1 MKKTDKAVTSGK
13 AKRKQLKAPAPQ
25 QQALRPE
32 FYQHIAEALRN
43 AQAKAYRAVN
53 SAMVDAYWNIG
64 RMIVE
69 EQQQGRERAAYGA
82 ALIKGLSMRLTKEF
96 GKGFDERELRKIRQF
111 YLSFPI
117 RDALRPE
124 LAWTHYRLL
133 IRVEK
138 PTARTW
144 YMQEAAD
151 RNWSTRA
158 LQRQINSL
166 YYDRLRMSADTT
178 PGRKEGQEKT
188 TALAPSPR
196 DFIKDPEDNPTVGII
211 LCTDKDQT
219 VVKYSILEESQ
230 HLFAAKYQMVLPT
243 EEELQRELERE
254 RDLFIKEQE
263 ASYVVNDKILTAGFS
278 EGCR

>member
-1 MKKTDKAVTSGK
+1 MKKADKAVTSNK
-13 AKRKQLKAPAPQ
+13 AKRKQRKALPAQ
-25 QQALRPE
+25 QPALRPT
-32 FYQHIAEALRN
+32 FYRHIIEALRN
-43 AQAKAYRAVN
+43 ARANAYRAVN

-82 ALIKGLSMRLTKEF
+82 ALIKNLSTQLSKEF
-96 GKGFDERELRKIRQF
+96 GKGFDERELRRIRQF

-138 PTARTW
+138 PAARTW

-151 RNWSTRA
+151 QNWSTRA

-166 YYDRLRMSADTT
+166 YYERLLMGDDKT
-178 PGRKEGQEKT
+178 PVHQKGQGET
-188 TALAPSPR
+188 TAL
-196 DFIKDPEDNPTVGII
+196 GIFGKQGVM
-211 LCTDKDQT
+211 LSAVFHKAHAC
-219 VVKYSILEESQ
+219 L
-230 HLFAAKYQMVLPT
+230 AA
-243 EEELQRELERE
+243 
-254 RDLFIKEQE
+254 
-263 ASYVVNDKILTAGFS
+263 
-278 EGCR
+278 